1 MVALVLH
8 SLVLEIRLGGLSS
21 KNLISKFSSSKY
33 SLTSLNVYRYL
44 GTGGLLI
51 VYGKSVINNRNFI
64 STGSDGLGTTYVTDG
79 SSGGGSIN
87 IFYQDNYTPGTIDVS
102 GGEASAESTGNG
114 TCYGGAGGNGS
125 ISSGCIAT
133 GTYVAD

>member
-1 MVALVLH
+1 M
-8 SLVLEIRLGGLSS
+8 
-21 KNLISKFSSSKY
+21 
-33 SLTSLNVYRYL
+33 

-51 VYGKSVINNRNFI
+51 IYGKSVINNRNFI
-64 STGSDGLGTTYVTDG
+64 STGSLAATNSSWMVCG

-87 IFYQDNYTPGTIDVS
+87 IFYQDNYISGTNNIS
-102 GGEASAESTGNG
+102 GGEKQCGNSTGNG
-114 TCYGGAGGNGS
+114 NCYGGAGGNGS